1 MPDTPDRD
9 GPPPARRPEPPA
21 PARHRV
27 RLPDFLVQQ
36 ETGLGD
42 AVSRATSLARVR
54 PCGGCRRR
62 AAALNGWLSVAPRGR
77 RSTTHGEP

>member
-9 GPPPARRPEPPA
+9 GPPARRPGPPA
-21 PARHRV
+21 PPRHQV
-27 RLPDFLVQQ
+27 RLPGFLVQR

-42 AVSRATSLARVR
+42 AVSRATAIARIR

-62 AAALNGWLSVAPRGR
+62 AATLNGWLGIAPRGHR
-77 RSTTHGEP
+77 ATTHGEP